1 MAHTVAINQGALCPQ
16 LARADI
22 MAERVDSGFDP
33 GCVKTLRGMIAPE
46 ILRRVVMFRAKK
58 CRNSSSARHDDQI
71 RFRFHTTKV
80 ESECGA
86 VAVRLNY
93 ICFRPFRLAVP

>member
-1 MAHTVAINQGALCPQ
+1 MSAAG
-16 LARADI
+16 
-22 MAERVDSGFDP
+22 ESGQWRWKGTAGYDP

-71 RFRFHTTKV
+71 RFRFHTTKTQGGSRAAKQV
-80 ESECGA
+80 IKSA
-86 VAVRLNY
+86 VLTDQIASAALN
-93 ICFRPFRLAVP
+93 PVPE